1 MAMEPK
7 KKTKLISSDNDSK
20 WSMLSPD
27 LIRSILERLNFI
39 DFHRARYISLNWYSS
54 SELCIIQNPTPW
66 TIRFSNDNHVSLF
79 DPLHAKTYVITDLGF
94 DLPRS
99 RCLATSGSWLLMLDH
114 RTDFYLLNLFTRER
128 ICLPTLEA
136 IDGWQMKF
144 ERVGE
149 SDFLKTFTYREGY
162 TSYSSRISTK
172 IRIEKAVLWVDER
185 SRDYLVVWNLE
196 SFFAYHKK

>member
-1 MAMEPK
+1 
-7 KKTKLISSDNDSK
+7 
-20 WSMLSPD
+20 
-27 LIRSILERLNFI
+27 
-39 DFHRARYISLNWYSS
+39 
-54 SELCIIQNPTPW
+54 
-66 TIRFSNDNHVSLF
+66 LF